1 MLFGFAELS
10 QRTILFL
17 MRQRHHVILFYL
29 TRQCISNFS
38 ACHWRFASSSIRI
51 MAYSHHRRFTSSS
64 FCVMR
69 QETSDKG
76 GPTTSIFRK
85 FQSYFCRVTRKC
97 SVSDPGPFVRI
108 RIRLF
113 SSVRIRIGQKIWIRS
128 GTPGSRKKKY
138 KKKKKMLISYLALSS
153 LNTLFFVRFL
163 QI

>member
-76 GPTTSIFRK
+76 RPPTSIFRK

-113 SSVRIRIGQKIWIRS
+113 SSVRIRIGQKS
-128 GTPGSRKKKY
+128 GSDPEHPDPGKKSTRRRKKC
-138 KKKKKMLISYLALSS
+138 
-153 LNTLFFVRFL
+153 
-163 QI
+163 